1 MLHITEKHHNN
12 ITSEFK
18 GTAIALAQSF
28 SLAVI
33 IIFAEILSGNLNP
46 TLIFQTIHQ
55 NWSYSQIL

>member
-12 ITSEFK
+12 ITSESK

-28 SLAVI
+28 SLAAI

-46 TLIFQTIHQ
+46 ALIFQTIHQ
-55 NWSYSQIL
+55 NWLYSQVL